1 MQFRIRSSTV
11 DEVVDPLLKSAR
23 LSMTCRHNN

>member
-11 DEVVDPLLKSAR
+11 GEFVDPLLKSAR
-23 LSMTCRHNN
+23 LAMACRHKN